1 MLFLLATSSW
11 IGIIILG
18 IIAFFLWKV
27 FSGDSAE
34 D

>member
-1 MLFLLATSSW
+1 MATWNW
-11 IGIIILG
+11 IGLIILG
-18 IIAFFLWKV
+18 IIAFFLFRI